1 MDDDHK
7 ILGVRKN
14 IFFLGLVSFFND
26 FSGEMVQSVMSVF
39 LTVTL
44 GAPAFVVGVIEGAAD
59 AISSV
64 LKLFS
69 GWFSD
74 KIGKRKTPAIAGYG
88 ISVLARL
95 FLTAVMNFGQV
106 FALRV
111 FDRIGKGF
119 RDSPRD
125 ALIAESVPREE
136 LGRSY
141 GFHRAMDT
149 LGATVG
155 PLTAFFLL
163 PVLGGDYRKL
173 FLVAFFLGLFA
184 IGSFVFVKEKKKDP
198 AAPMKKVPLNWGV
211 FRANKK
217 FISVVLSI
225 FIFGLGTLPIALVL
239 LKAKEIGSI
248 GDVPLMYFVYSLAF
262 VLTSV
267 PFGRL
272 ADKIG
277 ERLVIAAGFMF
288 AVIAYVG
295 LSFTSHVVWL
305 TLFFIVLGLYS
316 AATDGMER
324 MLAAKSIGPELLAT
338 GQGFLNMAIG
348 FSSLGAGLIGGVL
361 WTTINSAA
369 GLWYAAALSLIGC
382 VLFLI
387 VSAKGSAQ
395 A

>member
-1 MDDDHK
+1 MEDESQKK

-26 FSGEMVQSVMSVF
+26 FSAEMVQSVIPVF

-44 GAPAFVVGVIEGAAD
+44 GAPAFFVGLVEGAAD

-74 KIGKRKTPAIAGYG
+74 KVGKRKAPAVAGYS
-88 ISVLARL
+88 ISVSVRL
-95 FLTAVMNFGQV
+95 FLLAVQNYWQV
-106 FALRV
+106 FGLRV
-111 FDRIGKGF
+111 ADRIGKGF
-119 RDSPRD
+119 RDAPRD
-125 ALIAESVPREE
+125 ALIAESVPKEE

-163 PVLGGDYRKL
+163 PFLGGSYRKL
-173 FLVAFFLGLFA
+173 FFVAFCLGLLA
-184 IGSFVFVKEKKKDP
+184 IGSFVFVKEKKRDS
-198 AAPMKKVPLNWGV
+198 ASVPKEVKLDW
-211 FRANKK
+211 
-217 FISVVLSI
+217 SI
-225 FIFGLGTLPIALVL
+225 FRSYRRFVFVVCSIFVFGLGTLPIALVL

-262 VLTSV
+262 VVTSV
-267 PFGRL
+267 PLGRL

-277 ERLVIAAGFMF
+277 ERAVIAAGFVF

-295 LSFTSHVVWL
+295 LSFTSHVLLL
-305 TLFFIVLGLYS
+305 TLFFVALGLYS

-324 MLAAKSIGPELLAT
+324 MLAAKALQPELLAT

-348 FSSLGAGLIGGVL
+348 FSSLGAGLAGGAL
-361 WTTINSAA
+361 WTLVSSTAA
-369 GLWYAAALSLIGC
+369 LWYAAALSFVGF
-382 VLFLI
+382 VLFL
-387 VSAKGSAQ
+387 VASRGGK
-395 A
+395 

>member
-1 MDDDHK
+1 MGSR

-26 FSGEMVQSVMSVF
+26 FSAEMVQSVIPVF

-44 GAPAFVVGVIEGAAD
+44 GAPAFFVGFIEGASD
-59 AISSV
+59 AIASV

-74 KIGKRKTPAIAGYG
+74 KIGKRKAPAIVGYS
-88 ISVLARL
+88 ISVSVRL
-95 FLTAVMNFGQV
+95 FLTIVGNYWQV
-106 FALRV
+106 FTLRI

-155 PLTAFFLL
+155 PLAAFFLL
-163 PVLGGDYRKL
+163 PFLGGSYHKL

-184 IGSFVFVKEKKKDP
+184 IGTFFFVKEKKRDD
-198 AAPMKKVPLNWGV
+198 AADRAKRTVKLEWSI
-211 FRANKK
+211 FRTYKK
-217 FISVVLSI
+217 FVFVVASI
-225 FIFGLGTLPIALVL
+225 FVFGLGTLPIALVL

-267 PFGRL
+267 PPGTVCGQDRRTYGDRARIYSFGGR
-272 ADKIG
+272 
-277 ERLVIAAGFMF
+277 VSWPFVHF
-288 AVIAYVG
+288 AY
-295 LSFTSHVVWL
+295 
-305 TLFFIVLGLYS
+305 
-316 AATDGMER
+316 
-324 MLAAKSIGPELLAT
+324 
-338 GQGFLNMAIG
+338 
-348 FSSLGAGLIGGVL
+348 FSSHHFFHHTRHLFRRDGRHRTNACRK
-361 WTTINSAA
+361 SA
-369 GLWYAAALSLIGC
+369 
-382 VLFLI
+382 
-387 VSAKGSAQ
+387 
-395 A
+395 